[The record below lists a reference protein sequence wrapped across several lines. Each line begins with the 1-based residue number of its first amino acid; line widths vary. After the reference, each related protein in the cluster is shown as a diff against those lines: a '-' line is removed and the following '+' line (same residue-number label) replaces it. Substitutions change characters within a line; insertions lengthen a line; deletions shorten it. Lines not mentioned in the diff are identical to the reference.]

1 MSINLC
7 KYEAQNISYNDLQNL
22 QENIYYEI
30 KYDGTHI
37 CLKYEN
43 ELKIYTRKDIPHD
56 KGFQD
61 LFMKVPNID
70 EVINYIKQHNNYII
84 HGELVHIKTS
94 ALQIHKN
101 EVPEFI
107 IYDVFDKESNRYLV
121 PFKADKEIFAWYPTI
136 YSDIYDILQEVLEK
150 RLEGLIAKIYNS
162 QSINCE
168 EGKNFNLCVYK
179 YKPYFEKIKTIIS
192 KNNKNIDS
200 LQFAFLLGEIDNDL
214 KNKKDNWYENHPEL
228 YKFLLN
234 NKDKIA
240 QILQNENF
248 ILQIEKH
255 THLDV
260 EKIKEYIKNFKK

>member
-7 KYEAQNISYNDLQNL
+7 KYEAQNISYNDLEKL
-22 QENIYYEI
+22 EGNIYYEI

-43 ELKIYTRKDIPHD
+43 ELKIHTRKDIPHD

-61 LFMKVPNID
+61 LFMKVPNI
-70 EVINYIKQHNNYII
+70 EQIINYIKQNPQYII
-84 HGELVHIKTS
+84 HGELVHKKTS

-107 IYDVFDKESNRYLV
+107 IYDVFDKENDRYLSPPEV
-121 PFKADKEIFAWYPTI
+121 DSELNEWYPEI
-136 YSDIYDILQEVLEK
+136 YLHLNDILEIITKE
-150 RLEGLIAKIYNS
+150 RLEGLIAKIYNL

-214 KNKKDNWYENHPEL
+214 KNEKDNWYENHPEL

-234 NKDKIA
+234 NKDKIV
-240 QILQNENF
+240 QLLQNKNF
-248 ILQIEKH
+248 TLQIEKH
-255 THLDV
+255 THLDI